1 MIYVLLTWKYKM
13 PKTPPRTRLTIDS
26 LATIQ
31 KATIAKVTKTEEGR
45 FEVTVFKDDKYE
57 ASHVLQ
63 SGGGNALYP
72 TVTAAKQAVRR
83 HNAMISFPRAQ
94 GTPAPGF
101 E

>member
-1 MIYVLLTWKYKM
+1 M
-13 PKTPPRTRLTIDS
+13 PENNQRTRLTADS
-26 LATIQ
+26 LATIP
-31 KATIAKVTKTEEGR
+31 KAETAKVTKTDKGR
-45 FEVTVFKDDKYE
+45 FEVTVFRGGS
-57 ASHVLQ
+57 SHVIQ

-83 HNAMISFPRAQ
+83 HNPEIRFPKTQ

>member
-1 MIYVLLTWKYKM
+1 M
-13 PKTPPRTRLTIDS
+13 PETNPRTRLSMDS
-26 LATIQ
+26 IATIPN
-31 KATIAKVTKTEEGR
+31 AETAKITKTEQGS
-45 FEVTVFKDDKYE
+45 FEVTVFKGE

-63 SGGGNALYP
+63 SGGGNARYP

-83 HNAMISFPRAQ
+83 HNPEIRFPKMQ

>member
-1 MIYVLLTWKYKM
+1 M
-13 PKTPPRTRLTIDS
+13 PEATPRTRLSMNSI
-26 LATIQ
+26 ATIP
-31 KATIAKVTKTEEGR
+31 KAETAKITKTDEGN
-45 FEVTVFKDDKYE
+45 FEVTVFKGE

-63 SGGGNALYP
+63 SGDGNARYP

-83 HNAMISFPRAQ
+83 HNPEIRFPKTQ

>member
-1 MIYVLLTWKYKM
+1 MNIHM
-13 PKTPPRTRLTIDS
+13 PEINPRTRLTTDS
-26 LATIQ
+26 LATIP
-31 KATIAKVTKTEEGR
+31 KAETAKVTKTEEGR
-45 FEVTVFKDDKYE
+45 FEVTVFKGK

-83 HNAMISFPRAQ
+83 HNPEIRFPKTQ